1 MKTFSLNKVIAIF
14 ALLFLIG
21 GGKTLAETTATLQA
35 SSTDPSQG
43 RPEFAYTIN
52 NVNVLNGG
60 VIDYGYWNV
69 NLYSVVNSPANAA
82 AFAFYAV
89 AGKPNTYYI
98 YNYSAKKWVTYD
110 LATSYNND
118 MKGFLKLSDTKT
130 EGCYFEITS
139 CTNDTHS
146 GYQMRPYAS
155 DGTIDEDCYLNYNGG
170 NGANVSLTVGLWKD
184 PGSQDKGACWI
195 LKKVDLEVNSI
206 QTSTN
211 EAKPEH
217 VFTMRNA
224 NGDYVNSNLYRTL
237 AASDYAQFAFY
248 EVSGKA
254 SAYYIYNYS
263 AKKWL
268 KYTTS
273 ATYTKGKDFVFN
285 GEKSERSEFYITD
298 AAKDGVSGVQIQ
310 PYNAA
315 GNAANNYLNFYG
327 GGGDNVAHTIG
338 NYTTDGNNDAGSLWV
353 FTEVEIAN
361 NNAVITNKTMSEGS
375 VVSTLLENH
384 TGNGTK
390 LLKETAIDWTK
401 QKVIA
406 EIDLSTCG
414 TGTEDLFSIGENI
427 QTFEANNIHMY
438 KKSDGSITA
447 YLVGNPIK
455 GGITGFES
463 STLLD
468 GNMLRVELSSEKGF
482 VVNDVVVFSKE
493 AINQYSEQ
501 YYTNQFF
508 SLSNIQVGSGEGTNQ
523 ESRAK
528 YNYISVATKD
538 YQTATVT
545 SSNTLDE
552 VTVNSF
558 NAQNDVDV
566 QLKRSLTPTQW
577 NTFCVPFT
585 ISEDVIAEKFGAG
598 TLVYTFGSMNG
609 NVMNFAHSTTIEAG
623 TPYIVKP
630 TKEVVNPSFTGVN
643 IEATAAKKVGAD
655 GYFMQGI
662 YSAKT
667 DLTTDGTNLFLGD
680 GNKFYKPA
688 GATTAKMKGLRA
700 FFIVPQG
707 TNLAALRANIDGAT
721 TAIDE
726 LTAVVEQ
733 PTDNR
738 IYNLQGQFVG
748 TSFEG
753 LHGVYV
759 QNGKKVLVK

>member
-1 MKTFSLNKVIAIF
+1 
-14 ALLFLIG
+14 
-21 GGKTLAETTATLQA
+21 
-35 SSTDPSQG
+35 
-43 RPEFAYTIN
+43 
-52 NVNVLNGG
+52 
-60 VIDYGYWNV
+60 
-69 NLYSVVNSPANAA
+69 
-82 AFAFYAV
+82 
-89 AGKPNTYYI
+89 
-98 YNYSAKKWVTYD
+98 
-110 LATSYNND
+110 

-224 NGDYVNSNLYRTL
+224 NNSYVNSNLYCATST
-237 AASDYAQFAFY
+237 SDYAQFAFY
-248 EVSGKA
+248 EVSGKT

-273 ATYTKGKDFVFN
+273 ATYTKGQDFVFN

-315 GNAANNYLNFYG
+315 GNAANNYLNFYK
-327 GGGDNVAHTIG
+327 GGDQNTNNTIG

-390 LLKETAIDWTK
+390 LLKETAIDWTQ

-427 QTFEANNIHMY
+427 QTFKANNLHVY
-438 KKSDGSITA
+438 KKNDGNITA
-447 YLVGNPIK
+447 YLVGNPL
-455 GGITGFES
+455 GGGTTAFES

-482 VVNDVVVFSKE
+482 VMNDVVVFSKE

-523 ESRAK
+523 ETKAK
-528 YNYISVATKD
+528 YNYISVVTND
-538 YQTATVT
+538 YKTATVT
-545 SSNTLDE
+545 VSNTLDE
-552 VTVNSF
+552 VAVNSF
-558 NAQNDVDV
+558 NAQNNVDV
-566 QLKRSLTPTQW
+566 QLKRTLSPEHW
-577 NTFCVPFT
+577 NSFCVPFT
-585 ISEDVIAEKFGAG
+585 ISADMIAEKFGAG

-609 NVMNFAHSTTIEAG
+609 NVMNFVASTTIEAG
-623 TPYIVKP
+623 KPYIVKP
-630 TKEVVNPSFTGVN
+630 TKEVVDPTFTGVN
-643 IEATAAKKVGAD
+643 IEAKSPVQSGEN
-655 GYFMQGI
+655 GFYMQGT
-662 YSAKT
+662 YGAKT

-726 LTAVVEQ
+726 LTTVVEQ

>member
-1 MKTFSLNKVIAIF
+1 MHCY
-14 ALLFLIG
+14 FLSG
-21 GGKTLAETTATLQA
+21 GGKILARNGQPQTLPITNYSPNGSKFYSDFTIDWTTQKLQIIVDVTDCTTSPSGAKKNPDNVFDLCPQTTSDVGWDSPTPVVHVYCDGTKLELDILGFATITTNPVATITLGSSYDKTNIKIEIDNENGLTVDGNTTALSSTVLATLFNNSNLTFASQEGDGRMHGTYKSVKVVSKTA
-35 SSTDPSQG
+35 SSG
-43 RPEFAYTIN
+43 I
-52 NVNVLNGG
+52 V
-60 VIDYGYWNV
+60 
-69 NLYSVVNSPANAA
+69 
-82 AFAFYAV
+82 
-89 AGKPNTYYI
+89 
-98 YNYSAKKWVTYD
+98 
-110 LATSYNND
+110 
-118 MKGFLKLSDTKT
+118 
-130 EGCYFEITS
+130 
-139 CTNDTHS
+139 
-146 GYQMRPYAS
+146 
-155 DGTIDEDCYLNYNGG
+155 
-170 NGANVSLTVGLWKD
+170 
-184 PGSQDKGACWI
+184 
-195 LKKVDLEVNSI
+195 
-206 QTSTN
+206 TSTN
-211 EAKPEH
+211 ETMPEH

-224 NGDYVNSNLYRTL
+224 NNNYVNSNLYCATST
-237 AASDYAQFAFY
+237 SDYAQFAFY
-248 EVSGKA
+248 EVSGKTN
-254 SAYYIYNYS
+254 AYYIYNYS

-273 ATYTKGKDFVFN
+273 ATYTKGQDFVSN

-315 GNAANNYLNFYG
+315 GNAANNYLNFYK
-327 GGGDNVAHTIG
+327 GGDQNTNNTIG

-384 TGNGTK
+384 TGNGTQ
-390 LLKETAIDWTK
+390 LVKETAIDWTT
-401 QKVIA
+401 QKIVA
-406 EIDLSTCG
+406 EIDISTCG
-414 TGTEDLFSIGENI
+414 TGTEDLFSIGDDAISWN
-427 QTFEANNIHMY
+427 AVNIHMY
-438 KKSDGSITA
+438 KSSKGINA
-447 YLVGNPIK
+447 YLSGNPAS
-455 GGITGFES
+455 GTPTASGATA
-463 STLLD
+463 D

-482 VVNDVVVFSKE
+482 VVNGSVVFSKE
-493 AINQYSEQ
+493 TINQYS
-501 YYTNQFF
+501 TLF
-508 SLSNIQVGSGEGTNQ
+508 SLSTIKVGSGENNQ
-523 ESRAK
+523 NSRAK
-528 YNYISVATKD
+528 YNYISVVTND
-538 YQTATVT
+538 YRAATVT

-552 VTVNSF
+552 VTVNTF
-558 NAQNDVDV
+558 NAQNNVDV
-566 QLKRSLTPTQW
+566 QLKRTLSPEHW
-577 NTFCVPFT
+577 NSFCVPFA

-598 TLVYTFGSMNG
+598 TQVYTFGSMNG
-609 NVMNFAHSTTIEAG
+609 NVMNFAASTTIEAG

-630 TKEVVNPSFTGVN
+630 TKEVVDPSFTGVN

-667 DLTTDGTNLFLGD
+667 DLTTDGTNLFLGE
-680 GNKFYKPA
+680 GNKFYKPS

-707 TNLAALRANIDGAT
+707 TNLAALRANIDGTT

-726 LTAVVEQ
+726 LTTVVEQ

>member
-1 MKTFSLNKVIAIF
+1 M
-14 ALLFLIG
+14 
-21 GGKTLAETTATLQA
+21 QA
-35 SSTDPSQG
+35 SSTDPSLG
-43 RPEFAYTIN
+43 KPEFAYTIN
-52 NVNVLNGG
+52 NVNVLNGTT
-60 VIDYGYWNV
+60 IDYGYWNV

-82 AFAFYAV
+82 SFAFYAV
-89 AGKPNTYYI
+89 AGKSNTYYI

-110 LATSYNND
+110 LATSYNNN

-170 NGANVSLTVGLWKD
+170 NGANASLTVGLWKD

-195 LKKVDLEVNSI
+195 LKKVDLGVNSI

-224 NGDYVNSNLYRTL
+224 NNSYVNSNLYCATST
-237 AASDYAQFAFY
+237 SDYAQFAFY
-248 EVSGKA
+248 EVSGKT

-273 ATYTKGKDFVFN
+273 ATYTKGQDFVSN

-315 GNAANNYLNFYG
+315 GNAANNYLNFYK
-327 GGGDNVAHTIG
+327 GGDQNTNNTIG

-384 TGNGTK
+384 TGDGTK
-390 LLKETAIDWTK
+390 LLKETAIDWTQ
-401 QKVIA
+401 QKVVA

-414 TGTEDLFSIGENI
+414 TGTEDLFSIGKDI
-427 QTFEANNIHMY
+427 QTFKENNIHVY
-438 KKSDGSITA
+438 KTSGGITA
-447 YLVGNPIK
+447 YLVGNPAS
-455 GGITGFES
+455 GGATAFGPVSF
-463 STLLD
+463 D
-468 GNMLRVELSSEKGF
+468 GNILRVELSSEKGF
-482 VVNDVVVFSKE
+482 VVNDRAIFSKE
-493 AINQYSEQ
+493 IINQYSEQ
-501 YYTNQFF
+501 KYGKQFF

-523 ESRAK
+523 ETKAT
-528 YNYISVATKD
+528 YNYISVVTND
-538 YQTATVT
+538 YKAATVT

-552 VTVNSF
+552 VAVNSF
-558 NAQNDVDV
+558 NAQNNVDV
-566 QLKRSLTPTQW
+566 QLKRTLSPEHW
-577 NTFCVPFT
+577 NSFCVPFA
-585 ISEDVIAEKFGAG
+585 ISADVIAEKFGAG

-609 NVMNFAHSTTIEAG
+609 NVMNFAPSTTIEAG
-623 TPYIVKP
+623 KPYIVKP
-630 TKEVVNPSFTGVN
+630 TKEVVDPSFTGVN

-688 GATTAKMKGLRA
+688 GATTAKMKGMRA

-726 LTAVVEQ
+726 LTTVVEQ

>member
-1 MKTFSLNKVIAIF
+1 M
-14 ALLFLIG
+14 G

-35 SSTDPSQG
+35 SSTDPSLG
-43 RPEFAYTIN
+43 KPEFAYTIN
-52 NVNVLNGG
+52 NVNVLNGTT
-60 VIDYGYWNV
+60 IDYGYWNV

-82 AFAFYAV
+82 SFAFYAV
-89 AGKPNTYYI
+89 AGKSNTYYI

-110 LATSYNND
+110 LATSYNN

-170 NGANVSLTVGLWKD
+170 NGANASLTVGLWKD

-195 LKKVDLEVNSI
+195 LKKVDLGVNSI

-224 NGDYVNSNLYRTL
+224 NNSYVNSNLYCATNT
-237 AASDYAQFAFY
+237 SDYAQFAFY
-248 EVSGKA
+248 EVSGKT

-273 ATYTKGKDFVFN
+273 ATYTKGQDFVSN

-315 GNAANNYLNFYG
+315 GNAANNYLNFYK
-327 GGGDNVAHTIG
+327 GGDQNTNNTIG

-384 TGNGTK
+384 TGDGTK
-390 LLKETAIDWTK
+390 LLKETAIDWTQ
-401 QKVIA
+401 QKVVA

-414 TGTEDLFSIGENI
+414 TGTEDLFSIGKDI
-427 QTFEANNIHMY
+427 QTFKENNIHVY
-438 KKSDGSITA
+438 KTSGGITA
-447 YLVGNPIK
+447 YLVGNPAS
-455 GGITGFES
+455 GGATAFGPVSF
-463 STLLD
+463 D
-468 GNMLRVELSSEKGF
+468 GNILRVELSSEKGF
-482 VVNDVVVFSKE
+482 VVNDRAIFSKE
-493 AINQYSEQ
+493 IINQYSEQ
-501 YYTNQFF
+501 KYGKQFF

-523 ESRAK
+523 ETKAT
-528 YNYISVATKD
+528 YNYISVVTND
-538 YQTATVT
+538 YKAATVT

-552 VTVNSF
+552 VAVNSF
-558 NAQNDVDV
+558 NAQNNVDV
-566 QLKRSLTPTQW
+566 QLKRTLSPEHW
-577 NTFCVPFT
+577 NSFCVPFA
-585 ISEDVIAEKFGAG
+585 ISADVIAEKFGAG

-609 NVMNFAHSTTIEAG
+609 NVMNFAPSTTIEAG
-623 TPYIVKP
+623 KPYIVKP
-630 TKEVVNPSFTGVN
+630 TKEVVDPTFTGVN

-688 GATTAKMKGLRA
+688 GTTTARMKGLRA
-700 FFIVPQG
+700 YFIVPQG

-726 LTAVVEQ
+726 LTTVVEQ
-733 PTDNR
+733 PIDNR
-738 IYNLQGQFVG
+738 IYNLQGLFVG

>member
-14 ALLFLIG
+14 ALLFFIG
-21 GGKTLAETTATLQA
+21 GGKTLARSGYPKTLPITNYSPNGSKFYSDFTIDWTTQKLQIIVDVTNCTTAPSGGNENPDDVFDLCPQTTSDVEWESPTPVVHVYCNGTQLKLRGNKFTDKNALKPDITLGSSYDKTNITIEIDNENGLTVNGNSTTLTATFLTELLNNSNLTFASQEGSGRMHGTYKSVKVVSKVA
-35 SSTDPSQG
+35 SSG
-43 RPEFAYTIN
+43 I
-52 NVNVLNGG
+52 
-60 VIDYGYWNV
+60 I
-69 NLYSVVNSPANAA
+69 
-82 AFAFYAV
+82 
-89 AGKPNTYYI
+89 
-98 YNYSAKKWVTYD
+98 
-110 LATSYNND
+110 
-118 MKGFLKLSDTKT
+118 
-130 EGCYFEITS
+130 
-139 CTNDTHS
+139 
-146 GYQMRPYAS
+146 
-155 DGTIDEDCYLNYNGG
+155 
-170 NGANVSLTVGLWKD
+170 
-184 PGSQDKGACWI
+184 
-195 LKKVDLEVNSI
+195 
-206 QTSTN
+206 TSTN
-211 EAKPEH
+211 ETMPEH

-224 NGDYVNSNLYRTL
+224 NNNYVNSNLYCATST
-237 AASDYAQFAFY
+237 SDYAQFAFY
-248 EVSGKA
+248 EVSGKTN
-254 SAYYIYNYS
+254 AYYIYNYS

-273 ATYTKGKDFVFN
+273 ATYTVGKDFVSN
-285 GEKSERSEFYITD
+285 GEKSERSEFYITST
-298 AAKDGVSGVQIQ
+298 AKNGVNGVQIQ

-315 GNAANNYLNFYG
+315 GNAANNYLNFYA
-327 GGGDNVAHTIG
+327 GGDQNTNHTIG
-338 NYTTDGNNDAGSLWV
+338 NWTDGGNNDLGSLWL

-384 TGNGTK
+384 TGDGTK
-390 LLKETAIDWTK
+390 FTRETAIDWTK

-406 EIDLSTCG
+406 EIDISTCG
-414 TGTEDLFSIGENI
+414 TGIEDLFSIGENI
-427 QTFEANNIHMY
+427 QTFEANNIHVY
-438 KKSDGSITA
+438 KNASGAITA

-455 GGITGFES
+455 GTTGFES

-482 VVNDVVVFSKE
+482 VMNDVVVFSKE

-528 YNYISVATKD
+528 YNYISVVTND
-538 YQTATVT
+538 YKTATVT

-552 VTVNSF
+552 VAVNTF

-566 QLKRSLTPTQW
+566 QLKRTLSPEYW

-585 ISEDVIAEKFGAG
+585 ISADVIKEKFGEG
-598 TLVYTFGSMNG
+598 TQVCTFGSMEG
-609 NVMNFAHSTTIEAG
+609 TVMNFAHSTSIEAG
-623 TPYIVKP
+623 KPYIVKP
-630 TKEVVNPSFTGVN
+630 TKEVVDPTFTGVN
-643 IEATAAKKVGAD
+643 IEAVAAKQVGAN

-662 YSAKT
+662 YSVKT

-680 GNKFYKPA
+680 GNKFYKPL
-688 GATTAKMKGLRA
+688 GTTTAKMKGMRA

-707 TNLAALRANIDGAT
+707 TNFAALRANIDGAT

-726 LTAVVEQ
+726 FATVVEQ

-748 TSFEG
+748 TNFEG